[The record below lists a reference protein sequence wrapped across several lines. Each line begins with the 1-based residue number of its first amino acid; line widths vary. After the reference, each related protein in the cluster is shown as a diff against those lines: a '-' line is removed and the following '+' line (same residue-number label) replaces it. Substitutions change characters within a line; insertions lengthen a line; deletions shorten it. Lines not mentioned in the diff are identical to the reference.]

1 MQEDSNKFSSAIKQT
16 EKLRSDLGMEKI
28 KNDEAATLEY
38 YSKLINMAENKE
50 LKNNEAAFL
59 IADTMWYPVVDKN
72 PGLGAIAA
80 DAGELELPDSIID
93 GDPKE
98 RWERLKSWM
107 QEEKDKISK

>member
-16 EKLRSDLGMEKI
+16 EKLRSDFGMENL
-28 KNDEAATLEY
+28 KNNEATILQY
-38 YSKLINMAENKE
+38 YSKLISMADNKE

-72 PGLGAIAA
+72 PDLEAIAA

-98 RWERLKSWM
+98 RWERLKSWIL
-107 QEEKDKISK
+107 EEKDKISK